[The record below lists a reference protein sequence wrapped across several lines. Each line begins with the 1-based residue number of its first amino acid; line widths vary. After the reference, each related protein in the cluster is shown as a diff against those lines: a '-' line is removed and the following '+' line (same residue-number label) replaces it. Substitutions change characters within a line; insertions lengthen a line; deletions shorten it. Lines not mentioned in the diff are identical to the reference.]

1 MGTTE
6 AMKQEQE
13 LQKKQDYKEN
23 QYLNS
28 RMNIIIKETPYKIG
42 WDTVKYKRYVYW
54 SLPRAPDI
62 YFEETF

>member
-1 MGTTE
+1 MKITDNKYIFRQKVGTTE

-42 WDTVKYKRYVYW
+42 
-54 SLPRAPDI
+54 
-62 YFEETF
+62 